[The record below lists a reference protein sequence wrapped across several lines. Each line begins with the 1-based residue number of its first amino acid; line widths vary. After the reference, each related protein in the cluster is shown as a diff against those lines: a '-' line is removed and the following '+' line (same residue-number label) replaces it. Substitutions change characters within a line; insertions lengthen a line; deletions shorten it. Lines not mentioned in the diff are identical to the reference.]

1 MTRPRH
7 GPWAS
12 QGNANTEQNKIILSR
27 RRKKWLDTWGRRKR
41 KAGGIPRAKAGHT
54 GQKRRPRKESDEAMP
69 EAKKPIG
76 EREYLEDFRSFIRA
90 ENLPKEGVSG
100 ELVSRMIKSNEVE
113 ATWIGYSLYFRRK
126 DVSEWL
132 AKNAQGIPKLNPD
145 LPRFPRRRRPGP
157 TWQKPDAQML
167 ARYATSHRPQ
177 PLPSKNPVL
186 PPEGNKEPAEAV
198 ALGST
203 GAQDERTAPASAPK
217 AANESVERPSSSDVR
232 EGKTSCP
239 FGRDELLALR
249 ERLATADSKKARLR
263 IYQEIG
269 VYPQALGVWLKKAG
283 IPRPGDLPKQDSN
296 LEPEAKQK
304 PRRRPAPKDELLE
317 RVQALFLKK
326 SSRSRKRSPQPT
338 RGPSQGRAASG
349 KSRATKKKSQSR
361 AAEK

>member
-1 MTRPRH
+1 
-7 GPWAS
+7 
-12 QGNANTEQNKIILSR
+12 
-27 RRKKWLDTWGRRKR
+27 
-41 KAGGIPRAKAGHT
+41 
-54 GQKRRPRKESDEAMP
+54 MP